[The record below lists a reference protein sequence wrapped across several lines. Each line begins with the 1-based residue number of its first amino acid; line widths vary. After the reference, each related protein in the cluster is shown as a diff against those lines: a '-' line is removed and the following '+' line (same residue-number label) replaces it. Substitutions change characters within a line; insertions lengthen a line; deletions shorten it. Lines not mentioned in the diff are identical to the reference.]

1 MFPVFSSAALI
12 RPTVSFCWRRTAF
25 FVALLVMDFVSTTL
39 GGAVQANDPPNPFD
53 GKSLAAWTNIDGK
66 PPGEGWE
73 VIDGMIHLKKEGKGS
88 GHIITV
94 NEFGDF
100 TFAFEWKIAP
110 GGNSGVK
117 YRVRSY
123 GNKVLGCEYQIY
135 DDEGKKKMLPRNSAG
150 ALYDL
155 YEPNSSKQLKPA
167 GEWNLAKIVVRD
179 NRIEHWLNG
188 QQVVA
193 ATVGDSEWKK
203 RISESKFSE
212 YEDFSQKP
220 RGKLMLTDH
229 GSEVWYRNFS
239 FESH

>member
-1 MFPVFSSAALI
+1 MPFVLSSVLI
-12 RPTVSFCWRRTAF
+12 RPTVTSGPSRTLNVKAF
-25 FVALLVMDFVSTTL
+25 LMVALVYATL
-39 GGAVQANDPPNPFD
+39 GYSVHADGPPNPFD
-53 GKSLAAWTNIDGK
+53 GKSLAAWTTIDGK
-66 PPGEGWE
+66 PASDGWE
-73 VIDGMIHLKKEGKGS
+73 VIDGMIHLKKDGKGS
-88 GHIITV
+88 GHIVTL
-94 NEFGDF
+94 NEFRDF
-100 TFAFEWKIAP
+100 TLAFEWKIAP

-167 GEWNLAKIVVRD
+167 GDWNQAKIVVRD

-212 YEDFSQKP
+212 YEDFSQQP

-239 FESH
+239 FEQH